1 MSFGELPRKAA
12 ELSDVE
18 LALLLSVVANEH
30 CLIQTEQAA
39 LDSLGQELHLAATST
54 FGRTPALLACR
65 EDTTLDEF
73 TNGLLVQS
81 VESEPYHGTSDADT
95 KKRIYTRTAVFTA
108 PKDFCVAI
116 IQNIMGPP
124 LNNHLLD
131 HIFMSH
137 YHDTEDG
144 FVNLAAT
151 SAWNEDD
158 GSSSS
163 SVVRTSVFR
172 NPINGVDRTF
182 TKNDIRNVIRQS
194 RGVTVTA
201 EVKCYLQNIVTFLR
215 LHRAVDG
222 GITPR
227 ATKYFDTL
235 VTCLAPLHGLQFVT
249 PSLVDLAARKVYPHR
264 IVLTIPDRERSLQ
277 YGSDLA
283 AVSAYLED
291 VTPESIVEEVIKSV
305 ETPL

>member
-1 MSFGELPRKAA
+1 MSFDDLPRKAA

-18 LALLLSVVANEH
+18 LALLLSIVANEH

-39 LDSLGQELHLAATST
+39 LDSLGQELRSVRLEINAAIKT
-54 FGRTPALLACR
+54 FARTPALLACR
-65 EDTTLDEF
+65 QDTTLDEF
-73 TNGLLVQS
+73 TNGLLVGS
-81 VESEPYHGTSDADT
+81 VESEPYHGTSDAAA
-95 KKRIYTRTAVFTA
+95 KKRIYTRTAVFAA

-116 IQNIMGPP
+116 IQNITGPP
-124 LNNHLLD
+124 LNSHLLD
-131 HIFMSH
+131 HLFISH

-144 FVNLAAT
+144 FVNLAAA
-151 SAWNEDD
+151 SAWSEDD

-163 SVVRTSVFR
+163 SVVRTSVFG

-182 TKNDIRNVIRQS
+182 TKNDIRNVICQS

-227 ATKYFDTL
+227 ATKFFDTL
-235 VTCLAPLHGLQFVT
+235 IT
-249 PSLVDLAARKVYPHR
+249 
-264 IVLTIPDRERSLQ
+264 ERSLQ

-291 VTPESIVEEVIKSV
+291 VTAESIVEEVIKSV
-305 ETPL
+305 EPPL